1 MKPQVWKF
9 SAVAAV
15 VMVFLALGVYLA
27 FFAAPRAVAGLALQV
42 NPAVNLTLD
51 ERNNVIDAEG
61 LDEQGELLLAELD
74 VIGKEVQ
81 EALRAIAG
89 ALREAGLLS
98 AERKLVVALY
108 PVGDRLGEAE
118 LATLVGTADQA
129 LRDYL
134 AEHGLPVEVVSV
146 VLTAKLYDATRAA
159 GLLPVDYADL
169 VAAVGPQAT
178 TAVLDLQE
186 KLGIDPA
193 LFREEFGTIAAALV
207 DIIEAGITEEAALSI
222 LERAL
227 VADPG
232 LEELTTI
239 TAAMIDLHEAGA
251 TQESI
256 MAVFTLVE
264 EQVAAGIER
273 ALLLEEVSTI
283 VAAKIDLLE
292 AGIPEAE
299 ALTALKAA
307 LVADPG
313 LEELTT
319 ITAAVIDLVEE
330 GLSVEE
336 ALARVEAAIKADP
349 TLERFDDLIEAAGE
363 EKEEVDEP
371 AQPDRPRPGEPEPGA
386 TEAPDKPEVGEPETG
401 ATEAPDKP
409 EVGEPETG

>member
-1 MKPQVWKF
+1 
-9 SAVAAV
+9 
-15 VMVFLALGVYLA
+15 
-27 FFAAPRAVAGLALQV
+27 
-42 NPAVNLTLD
+42 
-51 ERNNVIDAEG
+51 
-61 LDEQGELLLAELD
+61 
-74 VIGKEVQ
+74 
-81 EALRAIAG
+81 

-409 EVGEPETG
+409 EVGEPETGATEAPDKPEVGEPEPGNGADTG